1 MNRYANTPEL
11 KTTTGTRYLATT
23 IYPEVPYSENDI
35 YVYTTEGDRLDNI
48 ANQYYGDATLY
59 WVIAIANPQTSFSSL
74 FIPVGTQLRI
84 PGNLSEI
91 ISSFNQLNESR

>member
-11 KTTTGTRYLATT
+11 KTYTGTRYLSTT
-23 IYPEVPYSENDI
+23 VYPEVPYSESDI

-48 ANQYYGDATLY
+48 AFQYYGDATLY
-59 WVIAIANPQTSFSSL
+59 WVIAIANPQISFASL
-74 FIPVGTQLRI
+74 FISVGTQLRI
-84 PGNLSEI
+84 PGNVADI